1 MNVDIIIFE
10 QDLKFNFY
18 SKGGSG
24 GIFFPFHRKVLFAS
38 KTFLW
43 QKLAHDSGQV

>member
-1 MNVDIIIFE
+1 LLSMNVDIIIFEIFE

-24 GIFFPFHRKVLFAS
+24 GIFFSISS
-38 KTFLW
+38 K
-43 QKLAHDSGQV
+43 SVIRE